1 MPLTQ
6 LLGAAALMVFTTTGF
21 SMGAHAQDAPKPAAE
36 AGCTTVN
43 GVSTGPGCDQTTGSP
58 DAGAV
63 VKGMPATKHQQ
74 ELLKTDGKAAGG
86 QNMDASGAGSSALP
100 ATEHQQEVLKKPDAA
115 TDKGTT
121 TQP

>member
-1 MPLTQ
+1 MPRTQ
-6 LLGAAALMVFTTTGF
+6 WLGAAAFLVFATTGF
-21 SMGAHAQDAPKPAAE
+21 SVETHAQDAPKPATE
-36 AGCTTVN
+36 AGCTTVD

-63 VKGMPATKHQQ
+63 VQGMPATKHQQ

-86 QNMDASGAGSSALP
+86 QNMDASGAGGGALP
-100 ATEHQQEVLKKPDAA
+100 ATEHQQDVLKKPDAA
-115 TDKGTT
+115 TDKGAT